1 MSGPSICIHLAQKC
15 DYSSQKTQFIVPQL
29 VKVVREGRRGRP
41 RKWIDPNW
49 LIEAV
54 DPRRRLTK
62 QTLASCLGVD
72 KKTLKRIMEEFGL
85 SIDYSRVTEQRL
97 HELAG
102 QFKIM
107 RPSQGYRMF
116 EAWLFAMGI
125 CLPIHQIRK
134 AMDPVDRALRKPGQ
148 RKGRGAY
155 EVEGSNTLWHL
166 DGHHKLIRWRF
177 VIHGIIDGFD
187 RTVSSFPPCTRNCK

>member
-1 MSGPSICIHLAQKC
+1 
-15 DYSSQKTQFIVPQL
+15 

-166 DGHHKLIRWRF
+166 AGPRFLLSIDEMPKKLHRSEDVWVEDGDFYIAVRSVLSFLPH
-177 VIHGIIDGFD
+177 II
-187 RTVSSFPPCTRNCK
+187 TVSL